1 MLKRSLTVT
10 ITCNWAEEAAILGCY
25 SHGPQLFQSLGI
37 QQWVKPRTAGM
48 FYLLGSFVR
57 SSILLQSSVLLIK
70 YVFWPLR
77 TQKSE
82 KKTKGNHKDRFW
94 TLRIRA
100 KQMNEVS
107 KAAESPHLNLIGTIL
122 NLRNLSRS
130 FQKYFLLHKKL
141 FLGTVLF
148 SLSIHT
154 TEIYI
159 CIAVDTFLIPETS
172 IQSEKLSSEFLRS

>member
-1 MLKRSLTVT
+1 ML
-10 ITCNWAEEAAILGCY
+10 
-25 SHGPQLFQSLGI
+25 
-37 QQWVKPRTAGM
+37 
-48 FYLLGSFVR
+48 YLLGSFVE

-107 KAAESPHLNLIGTIL
+107 KAAESPHLNLIGSIL